1 MKRILILIACLLIT
15 SSCSSSRWVV
25 TDQNSVNLDKE
36 PVILSEEHILLLQ
49 DEPSVENPV
58 MSFATY
64 KVVEKEYERRVRV
77 ERSVQNYKPQ
87 WKFLILGL
95 TGATFAA
102 VAGNTDLILPS
113 LSVGQQIAF
122 NVTAAILAGLSFTN
136 MEPVGEPIHTG
147 ESRLQRRSGTEI
159 ITDTLRTDSVNED
172 LNINL
177 EINYEGQNVFSESDI
192 VISDGTFDINLVSFL
207 DYIDDDIDSN
217 SSIEVKL
224 AYNGFQTSQTVPV
237 TDFLAPF
244 VTITRPVAIIR
255 NAPTVSE
262 LNVVTE
268 VGNGSSLEL
277 IEVYSEDWYR
287 VRFGGSEVFVSQS
300 AGEIEWMS
308 ETESGSPDIFE
319 FAEIPFGEID
329 VENSVPV
336 LRQNNPNDRAVILT
350 NGFTSSSEPRQ
361 YLARDHDLFRF
372 YMRYALQ
379 MNPDQIH
386 EIQIDS
392 TGNWQDSLST
402 VSPMD
407 STGTLIVYL
416 SGSAF
421 IDDSSNIYL
430 DQNNALNHDSQ
441 LETTVR
447 ELFERINPSSA
458 VLFADLEFGTVNG
471 ANNQNNS
478 RNAQTALQKFSNS
491 LLRRIPNS
499 AIIFSNR
506 PGQHSSLFIS
516 SGTENKRHHIFN
528 YYLADALK
536 RRNTEISQIVRHL
549 ENNVDYTARR
559 LHDRPQEIQAFG
571 NFTIDLSE

>member
-1 MKRILILIACLLIT
+1 M
-15 SSCSSSRWVV
+15 
-25 TDQNSVNLDKE
+25 NLDKE

-136 MEPVGEPIHTG
+136 MEPVGEPIYTG

-217 SSIEVKL
+217 SSIEVNL

-308 ETESGSPDIFE
+308 ETESGSSDIFE

-430 DQNNALNHDSQ
+430 DQNNALNHNSQ
-441 LETTVR
+441 LETTVL

-478 RNAQTALQKFSNS
+478 RNAQTALQKLSNS